1 MTFNPLQAPPMPTSS
16 LRHHHSAISM
26 RHNAHE
32 MMERETA
39 CGKDYGLRGERE
51 EAISGL
57 SGRELAVHILCRTPS
72 VAHGEDD
79 CGTAAHDVSS
89 GIEPCV

>member
-1 MTFNPLQAPPMPTSS
+1 MTFNPLQVPPMPPSS
-16 LRHHHSAISM
+16 LRHHHSAIRM

-39 CGKDYGLRGERE
+39 CGKDYGRKGERE

-57 SGRELAVHILCRTPS
+57 SG
-72 VAHGEDD
+72 
-79 CGTAAHDVSS
+79 
-89 GIEPCV
+89 

>member
-1 MTFNPLQAPPMPTSS
+1 MTFNPLQAPPMPPSS
-16 LRHHHSAISM
+16 LRHHHSAIRM

-39 CGKDYGLRGERE
+39 CGKDYGRKGERE

-57 SGRELAVHILCRTPS
+57 SGRELTVHILCRTPS

>member
-1 MTFNPLQAPPMPTSS
+1 MTFNPLQVPPMPPSS
-16 LRHHHSAISM
+16 LRHHHSAIRM

-32 MMERETA
+32 AMERETA
-39 CGKDYGLRGERE
+39 CGKDYGRKGERE

-57 SGRELAVHILCRTPS
+57 SGRELTVHILCRTPS

>member
-1 MTFNPLQAPPMPTSS
+1 MTFNPLQVPPMPPSS

-32 MMERETA
+32 MMERDSLWQRLWA
-39 CGKDYGLRGERE
+39 RERE

-57 SGRELAVHILCRTPS
+57 SGRELTVHILCRTPS

>member
-1 MTFNPLQAPPMPTSS
+1 
-16 LRHHHSAISM
+16 M

-39 CGKDYGLRGERE
+39 CGKDYGRKGERE

-57 SGRELAVHILCRTPS
+57 SG
-72 VAHGEDD
+72 
-79 CGTAAHDVSS
+79 
-89 GIEPCV
+89 